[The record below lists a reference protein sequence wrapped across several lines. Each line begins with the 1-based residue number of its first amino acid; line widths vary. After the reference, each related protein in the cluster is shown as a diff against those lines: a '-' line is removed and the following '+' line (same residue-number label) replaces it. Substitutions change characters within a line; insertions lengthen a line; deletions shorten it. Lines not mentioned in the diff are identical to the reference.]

1 MYLTDPIADML
12 TRIRNANAVM
22 HEKVDIPHSTL
33 KDKIAEI
40 LKEEGYIANY
50 KVVTDGNKKS
60 IRVYLKYDGKDRIIK
75 GIKRI
80 SKPGRRVYSSVED
93 MPRVLSGLGIAI
105 VSTSKGI
112 VTDRVARRENVGG
125 EVLAFVWSLK
135 LRRCLVNVK
144 SR

>member
-22 HEKVDIPHSTL
+22 HEKVDVPHSTL
-33 KDKIAEI
+33 KERLSEI

-60 IRVYLKYDGKDRIIK
+60 IRVYLKCDGKDRVIK

-125 EVLAFVWSLK
+125 EILAFVW
-135 LRRCLVNVK
+135 
-144 SR
+144 